1 MIFIIPVSCLIVF
14 AGVFIQ
20 CVIIKQD
27 PKLQRGDVDIKSI
40 LMRVALELGF
50 ITECAL
56 GCKGLVTYT
65 RIQIDVQSLM
75 HYFECSIALQCIVT
89 WYSLYRL

>member
-27 PKLQRGDVDIKSI
+27 PKLQRGEVDIKSI

-56 GCKGLVTYT
+56 ACKGLVTLDGLPPT
-65 RIQIDVQSLM
+65 HKRHWTFFKCTL
-75 HYFECSIALQCIVT
+75 LQQFIVT
-89 WYSLYRL
+89 

>member
-56 GCKGLVTYT
+56 ACKGLVACAGAYAHTLSL
-65 RIQIDVQSLM
+65 IDFFGCKIL
-75 HYFECSIALQCIVT
+75 
-89 WYSLYRL
+89 

>member
-40 LMRVALELGF
+40 FMRVALELGF

-56 GCKGLVTYT
+56 ACKGFVALFVRHSSMQDSVSSTIDCKLKATY
-65 RIQIDVQSLM
+65 
-75 HYFECSIALQCIVT
+75 IAYII
-89 WYSLYRL
+89 

>member
-40 LMRVALELGF
+40 FMRVALELGF

-56 GCKGLVTYT
+56 ACKGLVTLF
-65 RIQIDVQSLM
+65 ICHSSMQHSV
-75 HYFECSIALQCIVT
+75 CSEIGCTLKAILQRIALLIA
-89 WYSLYRL
+89 

>member
-27 PKLQRGDVDIKSI
+27 PKLQRGEVDIKSI

-56 GCKGLVTYT
+56 ACKGLVTLDGLPPT
-65 RIQIDVQSLM
+65 HNR
-75 HYFECSIALQCIVT
+75 HWTFF
-89 WYSLYRL
+89 